1 MLTPQ
6 EVASRAFPKAVM
18 GGYNMASVDE
28 FLDELSDDY
37 SALYKEN
44 AVLKSKLKVLV
55 EKVEDYRATEDS
67 MRATLLTAQKMADSI
82 VKEAEQK
89 RDGML
94 AEARAQAQS
103 QMGELDRQRRESEA
117 RLAQGKQELADFIA
131 TARSDTDAIGFQRGA
146 RCCMSV
152 LHYTDGDLAGKD
164 YTLFPEPLEEDSEA
178 LSELLRQYYV
188 NRNLWPRTILL
199 PFEVEDGEEIASW
212 LGELS
217 GHRVALE
224 VPRRGDR
231 AAFVEKA
238 QLNARE
244 EILRATTQAE
254 RHAKALEWLQKA
266 MGLPV
271 PPVRI
276 EAYDISNTGDSDIV
290 AAMTVHVEGKPR

>member
-44 AVLKSKLKVLV
+44 AALKSKLKVLV

-131 TARSDTDAIGFQRGA
+131 TARSACEKELEFLSRLDSLAVSPEQPSTDAQMGA
-146 RCCMSV
+146 AAEEI
-152 LHYTDGDLAGKD
+152 HAHLAG
-164 YTLFPEPLEEDSEA
+164 PEPEPQPEPEPEPQPEPQPQADDYPEG
-178 LSELLRQYYV
+178 
-188 NRNLWPRTILL
+188 N
-199 PFEVEDGEEIASW
+199 PFEDEPSDEPTRRIPP
-212 LGELS
+212 LGELK
-217 GHRVALE
+217 
-224 VPRRGDR
+224 
-231 AAFVEKA
+231 F
-238 QLNARE
+238 
-244 EILRATTQAE
+244 
-254 RHAKALEWLQKA
+254 
-266 MGLPV
+266 
-271 PPVRI
+271 
-276 EAYDISNTGDSDIV
+276 
-290 AAMTVHVEGKPR
+290 GKNY

>member
-94 AEARAQAQS
+94 AEAQAEAQS

-131 TARSDTDAIGFQRGA
+131 TARSACEKELEFFSRLDSLAVSPEQPSTDAQTGA
-146 RCCMSV
+146 AAEEI
-152 LHYTDGDLAGKD
+152 HAHLAG
-164 YTLFPEPLEEDSEA
+164 PEPEPQPEPEPEPQPEPQPQADDYPEG
-178 LSELLRQYYV
+178 
-188 NRNLWPRTILL
+188 N
-199 PFEVEDGEEIASW
+199 PFEDEPSDEPTRRIPP
-212 LGELS
+212 LGELK
-217 GHRVALE
+217 
-224 VPRRGDR
+224 
-231 AAFVEKA
+231 F
-238 QLNARE
+238 
-244 EILRATTQAE
+244 
-254 RHAKALEWLQKA
+254 
-266 MGLPV
+266 
-271 PPVRI
+271 
-276 EAYDISNTGDSDIV
+276 
-290 AAMTVHVEGKPR
+290 GKNY

>member
-55 EKVEDYRATEDS
+55 EKVEEYRATEDS

-94 AEARAQAQS
+94 AEARAEAQS

-131 TARSDTDAIGFQRGA
+131 TARSACEKELEFLSRLDSLAVSPEQPSTDAQMGA
-146 RCCMSV
+146 AAEEI
-152 LHYTDGDLAGKD
+152 HAHLAG
-164 YTLFPEPLEEDSEA
+164 PEPEPQPEPEPEPQPEPQPQADDYPEG
-178 LSELLRQYYV
+178 
-188 NRNLWPRTILL
+188 N
-199 PFEVEDGEEIASW
+199 PFEDEPSDEPTRRIPP
-212 LGELS
+212 LGELK
-217 GHRVALE
+217 
-224 VPRRGDR
+224 
-231 AAFVEKA
+231 F
-238 QLNARE
+238 
-244 EILRATTQAE
+244 
-254 RHAKALEWLQKA
+254 
-266 MGLPV
+266 
-271 PPVRI
+271 
-276 EAYDISNTGDSDIV
+276 
-290 AAMTVHVEGKPR
+290 GKNY

>member
-18 GGYNMASVDE
+18 GGYNMAYVDE

-131 TARSDTDAIGFQRGA
+131 TARSACEKELEFLSRLDSLAVSPEQPSTDAQMGA
-146 RCCMSV
+146 AAEEI
-152 LHYTDGDLAGKD
+152 HAHLAG
-164 YTLFPEPLEEDSEA
+164 PEPEPQPEPEPEPQPEPQPQADDYPEG
-178 LSELLRQYYV
+178 
-188 NRNLWPRTILL
+188 N
-199 PFEVEDGEEIASW
+199 PFEDEPSDEPTRRIPP
-212 LGELS
+212 LGELK
-217 GHRVALE
+217 
-224 VPRRGDR
+224 
-231 AAFVEKA
+231 F
-238 QLNARE
+238 
-244 EILRATTQAE
+244 
-254 RHAKALEWLQKA
+254 
-266 MGLPV
+266 
-271 PPVRI
+271 
-276 EAYDISNTGDSDIV
+276 
-290 AAMTVHVEGKPR
+290 GKNY

>member
-131 TARSDTDAIGFQRGA
+131 TARSACEKELEFLSRLDSLAVSPEQPSTDAQMGA
-146 RCCMSV
+146 AAEEI
-152 LHYTDGDLAGKD
+152 HAHLAG
-164 YTLFPEPLEEDSEA
+164 PEPEPQPEPEPEPQPEPQPQADDYPEG
-178 LSELLRQYYV
+178 
-188 NRNLWPRTILL
+188 N
-199 PFEVEDGEEIASW
+199 PFEDEPSDEPTRRIPP
-212 LGELS
+212 LGELK
-217 GHRVALE
+217 
-224 VPRRGDR
+224 
-231 AAFVEKA
+231 F
-238 QLNARE
+238 
-244 EILRATTQAE
+244 
-254 RHAKALEWLQKA
+254 
-266 MGLPV
+266 
-271 PPVRI
+271 
-276 EAYDISNTGDSDIV
+276 
-290 AAMTVHVEGKPR
+290 GKNY